1 MKGIPQVMF
10 EGLMTNIDRRIQ
22 LFSFVR
28 NQAYNVRA
36 LGSLEAE
43 NLFGEFQDL
52 DPKGVGVLRPDDI
65 PIAIS
70 TACELLSVKMDAKK
84 SFFMQTSKT
93 TVYPLHE
100 LIKPPE
106 FAVKKVF
113 LNLARLM
120 VLGWSPFRIVSDD
133 PAPNQDGHHC

>member
-1 MKGIPQVMF
+1 MF

-43 NLFGEFQDL
+43 NLFGEFQDI

-65 PIAIS
+65 PIAMS
-70 TACELLSVKMDAKK
+70 TACELLSVRMDA
-84 SFFMQTSKT
+84 FFMQTSKAK
-93 TVYPLHE
+93 VYPLHE

-106 FAVKKVF
+106 FAVRKVF
-113 LNLARLM
+113 LNLA
-120 VLGWSPFRIVSDD
+120 
-133 PAPNQDGHHC
+133 N

>member
-10 EGLMTNIDRRIQ
+10 EGLMTNIDQHIQ

-84 SFFMQTSKT
+84 SFFMQTSKAK
-93 TVYPLHE
+93 VYPLHE

-133 PAPNQDGHHC
+133 PAPNQDGRHC

>member
-1 MKGIPQVMF
+1 MF

-43 NLFGEFQDL
+43 NLFDEFQDL
-52 DPKGVGVLRPDDI
+52 DPKGVGALRPDDI

-70 TACELLSVKMDAKK
+70 TACELLSVRMDAKK
-84 SFFMQTSKT
+84 SLLMQTSKAK
-93 TVYPLHE
+93 VYPLHE

-106 FAVKKVF
+106 FAVKRVF

-133 PAPNQDGHHC
+133 PAPNQDGRHC

>member
-1 MKGIPQVMF
+1 MF
-10 EGLMTNIDRRIQ
+10 EGLMTNIDRRNQ

-43 NLFGEFQDL
+43 NLLGEFQDL
-52 DPKGVGVLRPDDI
+52 NPKGVGVLRPDDI
-65 PIAIS
+65 PIAMS
-70 TACELLSVKMDAKK
+70 TACELLSVRMDAKK
-84 SFFMQTSKT
+84 SFFMQTSKAK
-93 TVYPLHE
+93 VYPLHE

-133 PAPNQDGHHC
+133 PTPNQDGRHC

>member
-1 MKGIPQVMF
+1 
-10 EGLMTNIDRRIQ
+10 MTNIDRRIQ

-36 LGSLEAE
+36 LNFGSLEAE
-43 NLFGEFQDL
+43 NLFDEFQDL
-52 DPKGVGVLRPDDI
+52 DPKGVGVLWLDDI

-70 TACELLSVKMDAKK
+70 TACELLSVRMDAKK
-84 SFFMQTSKT
+84 SFFMQTSNAK
-93 TVYPLHE
+93 VYPLHE
-100 LIKPPE
+100 LIKLPE

-133 PAPNQDGHHC
+133 PAPN